1 MGFEFDPPD
10 MHKVHI
16 ATTLDEAP
24 YSRFEDLV
32 PLCGEDLVPEMEG
45 DEHEMV
51 VTLPSLDD
59 APLGEDE
66 YVCSLCMHHPDYPL
80 LVLANVGEEF

>member
-16 ATTLDEAP
+16 ATTMDEDP
-24 YSRFEDLV
+24 YSLYESLV
-32 PLCGEDLVPEMEG
+32 ALCGEDIVPEVEG
-45 DEHEMV
+45 DEHELV

-59 APLGEDE
+59 DPLRPDE
-66 YVCSLCMHHPDYPL
+66 YLCSLCLHHDDYPL
-80 LVLANVGEEF
+80 LVLAHVGE